1 MAVQVFIGLTTEGS
15 TDHRFLMSIVERTFI
30 DVAFECTKDVE
41 PYVKF
46 LDVNKSGLGFIQY
59 IEKASKQGVEE
70 MGMTVLCVHTDA
82 DDATAEKAYNNKIN
96 PAKQFLK
103 TSTEQ
108 DICQL
113 LTPIIPIQM
122 IEAWMLADK
131 ELLKREIGTNKSDN
145 DLGINRPPEQ
155 FSDPKDIIINAI
167 RIARED
173 IVKRKRCCLDISD
186 LYLPIGQKIELR
198 KLENLNSYKTF
209 KEEVR
214 NTYKKLH
221 LIK

>member
-30 DVAFECTKDVE
+30 DVAFECNKDVE

-46 LDVNKSGLGFIQY
+46 LNIDKTGLGFIQY
-59 IEKASKQGVEE
+59 VEKASKQGVKE
-70 MGMTVLCVHTDA
+70 MGMTILCVHTDA
-82 DDATAEKAYNNKIN
+82 DDSTAEKAYNNKIN
-96 PAKQFLK
+96 PAKQFLEINK
-103 TSTEQ
+103 EL

-145 DLGINRPPEQ
+145 ELCINRPPEKI
-155 FSDPKDIIINAI
+155 SDPKAVITNAI

-173 IVKRKRCCLDISD
+173 VGKRKRNNLDISD
-186 LYLPIGQKIELR
+186 LYLPIGQKIELG
-198 KLENLNSYKTF
+198 KLESLESYKAF

-214 NTYKKLH
+214 NTYKRLH
-221 LIK
+221 LMP